1 MITYLITGGAGFIGS
16 NIVARL
22 VKEEGNKV
30 RILDNFSTGKIE
42 NIANFLDRIEV
53 IEGDITEL
61 NTVKKALVGVDYCF
75 HQGALPSVE
84 RSIQD
89 PLTSNEVNI
98 KGTLNILI
106 SSKELGVKRVIY
118 ASSSSVYGDT
128 PVLPKRE
135 DMFPS
140 PLSPYAVTKLTG
152 EEYCHLF
159 YTIYGLP
166 TISLRYFNVFG
177 PNQDPTSTYAAVIP
191 KFITALLGEKEPVI
205 YGDGGQSRDF
215 TFVDNVVEA
224 NILATKTTT
233 GLGETFNI
241 ACGQRVTIN
250 ELAKNLAKILN
261 VAIKP
266 VHLNPRAGDVRHS
279 LADISKAQS
288 YLGYEP
294 KISFE
299 EGLRLTVEWYQNRN
313 GKIER

>member
-1 MITYLITGGAGFIGS
+1 MTTYLITGGAGFIGS
-16 NIVARL
+16 NIAAKL
-22 VKEEGNKV
+22 VKEEGSKV

-42 NIANFLDRIEV
+42 NLANFLDRIEM
-53 IEGDITEL
+53 IEGDIVDL
-61 NTVKKALVGVDYCF
+61 NIVKKALEGVDYCF
-75 HQGALPSVE
+75 HQAALPSVE
-84 RSIQD
+84 RSIKD

-106 SSKELGVKRVIY
+106 AARDLGIKRVIY

-135 DMFPS
+135 DMALS

-159 YTIYGLP
+159 YSIYGLP

-177 PNQDPTSTYAAVIP
+177 PNQDLTSPYAAVIP
-191 KFITALLGEKEPVI
+191 KFITSLLSGKEPII

-224 NILATKTTT
+224 NILATKSIT
-233 GLGETFNI
+233 GLGEAFNI

-250 ELAKNLAKILN
+250 ELAKNLDKILH
-261 VAIKP
+261 VDIKP
-266 VHLNPRAGDVRHS
+266 IHCDPRRGDVRHS
-279 LADISKAQS
+279 LADISKAQTC
-288 YLGYEP
+288 LGYEP

-299 EGLRLTVEWYQNRN
+299 VGLRLTVEWYKNRF
-313 GKIER
+313 

>member
-42 NIANFLDRIEV
+42 NIANFLDRIEI

-75 HQGALPSVE
+75 HQAALPSVE
-84 RSIQD
+84 RSIKD

-135 DMFPS
+135 DMSPS

-159 YTIYGLP
+159 YTIYNLP

-191 KFITALLGEKEPVI
+191 KFITALLGEKEPTI

-224 NILATKTTT
+224 NILATKATS

-250 ELAKNLAKILN
+250 ELAKNLTKILN
-261 VAIKP
+261 LAIKP
-266 VHLNPRAGDVRHS
+266 VHLDPRAGDVRHS

-288 YLGYEP
+288 CLGYEP
-294 KISFE
+294 KINFE
-299 EGLRLTVEWYQNRN
+299 EGLRLTVEWYKNRS
-313 GKIER
+313 GKR